1 MVLVLASC
9 KKAPNPPKHLKIS
22 RLFQTQ
28 PSIAD
33 LAGKWVVYMYEKK
46 LVGVGSLKKGDTIII
61 DDAPCK
67 ITDTATSRPGKHG
80 HAKVNLTA
88 VGILD
93 NKKRNIV
100 MPGHDKVEAPIIEK
114 KSAQVLSISGDKA
127 NVMDVETYET
137 FEMEIPEELK
147 GQVHEGT
154 EVLYWELMGTKVM
167 KQVK

>member
-1 MVLVLASC
+1 
-9 KKAPNPPKHLKIS
+9 
-22 RLFQTQ
+22 
-28 PSIAD
+28 
-33 LAGKWVVYMYEKK
+33 MYEKK
-46 LVGVGSLKKGDTIII
+46 SVSVGGLKKGDTIII
-61 DDAPCK
+61 DDAACK

-93 NKKRNIV
+93 GKKRQLV

-114 KSAQVLSISGDKA
+114 KSAQILSVTGNTA
-127 NVMDVETYET
+127 NVMDMDTYET

-147 GQVHEGT
+147 GEVSEGK
-154 EVLYWELMGTKVM
+154 EVLYWTIMGSKVM